1 MAVQKHEICRLTKL
15 INTLD
20 GFYSD
25 IELQISDSE
34 QIINII
40 IELINKFTRVQLM
53 SVVRKNLCE
62 IKYIF

>member
-1 MAVQKHEICRLTKL
+1 MAVQKHEISRLTKL